1 MSPARRLA
9 RRIAAAATTALAA
22 TLLVA
27 LPTSPAM
34 AHGGLTYPATR
45 TYACYVNGIEN
56 GVGGGLNPTNPACV
70 NMLAENGN
78 YPFYNWFGNLLSNAG
93 GQHRTIIPDGNL
105 CGPLASFS
113 GARKGGTDWP
123 TTTLQSGSTITLQY
137 NAWARH
143 PGTWSQYV
151 TKDGWNPSQPLK
163 WSDLEAAP
171 FNEVTNPPLREGGPQ
186 GAEYYWNA
194 TLPNK
199 SGRHIIYSIWQ
210 RSDSPEAFYNCS
222 DVNFQGGPVNPTPT
236 PTPTVNPTPT
246 PTVNPTPTPT
256 VNPTPTPTVNPTPTV
271 TPTTPPASGCSVT
284 FDTTNA
290 WNGGFVGQVTVRNG
304 SSSAVNN
311 WELKWTFSKGEQLTQ
326 AWSSTAT
333 QSGAVVTAKAA
344 AWNGTIA
351 ANGSTSFGFLAN
363 ATNGPGAPTGV
374 TLNGSACTVA

>member
-1 MSPARRLA
+1 MSPARRLT

-22 TLLVA
+22 ALLVA
-27 LPTSPAM
+27 LPSSPAL

-45 TYACYVNGIEN
+45 TYACYVNGVEN

-78 YPFYNWFGNLLSNAG
+78 YPFYNWFGNLLSNAA

-123 TTTLQSGSTITLQY
+123 TTTLQAGSTITMQY
-137 NAWARH
+137 NAWAQH

-163 WSDLEAAP
+163 WSDLEPAP
-171 FNEVTNPPLREGGPQ
+171 FDEVTNPPLRQGGPQ
-186 GAEYYWNA
+186 GAEYYWQA
-194 TLPNK
+194 KLPNK

-222 DVNFQGGPVNPTPT
+222 DVVFQGG
-236 PTPTVNPTPT
+236 
-246 PTVNPTPTPT
+246 
-256 VNPTPTPTVNPTPTV
+256 TV
-271 TPTTPPASGCSVT
+271 TPPPTTAPPTTPPPTTPPPTTAPPTTAPPTTAPPTTPPPTTGCSVT

-290 WNGGFVGQVTVRNG
+290 WNGGYVGQVTVRNG

-363 ATNGPGAPTGV
+363 ASSGPGTPTGV
-374 TLNGSACTVA
+374 TLNGSACSLA